1 MEDKSEVTDTKPVDI
16 TREKTETKPENSK
29 VHTVTKPQMGNSV
42 ETDTREGGAMRGE
55 IETESMKIK
64 PATRPGKVKLVETET
79 KPEKVNTEDFKR
91 VETKPEQED
100 TKAQTE
106 MKDIKRVDIETEEG
120 HIKTVDAET
129 QTENI
134 KTVDNQ
140 TQTKEI
146 RAHPV
151 VIKTKDLHDFDDNA
165 EDNDTVE
172 GQSTTKFLCC

>member
-1 MEDKSEVTDTKPVDI
+1 MTRSLRTHAPSPWPV
-16 TREKTETKPENSK
+16 R
-29 VHTVTKPQMGNSV
+29 
-42 ETDTREGGAMRGE
+42 MR
-55 IETESMKIK
+55 I
-64 PATRPGKVKLVETET
+64 A
-79 KPEKVNTEDFKR
+79 R
-91 VETKPEQED
+91 VRR
-100 TKAQTE
+100 
-106 MKDIKRVDIETEEG
+106 RVGIETEEG

-134 KTVDNQ
+134 KMVDNQ

-172 GQSTTKFLCC
+172 GQSRTMLLSC